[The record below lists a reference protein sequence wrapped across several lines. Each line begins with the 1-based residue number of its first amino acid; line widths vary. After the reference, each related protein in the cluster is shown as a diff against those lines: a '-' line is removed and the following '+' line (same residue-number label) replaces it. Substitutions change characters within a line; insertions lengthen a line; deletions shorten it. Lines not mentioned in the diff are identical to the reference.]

1 MAERIILAIILFL
14 IGMLIG
20 GFMNICIDRIPKGE
34 KLLRNSCRCGGCGD
48 SYPWYLLIP
57 IFGFLVA
64 RGKCPKCSHKL
75 SIQYPIIA
83 ALNGALYILV
93 SFVTGFGW
101 DSMIYCL
108 MTSAL
113 LTLSIIDFR
122 TYEIPVGFNI
132 FLGFLGVMRCAL
144 NFGHIVDH
152 LIGLVAISAA
162 LAALYYLSGGRAI
175 GGGDVKLM
183 AAAGLLLGWKLI
195 ILAFVIGVVAGAIIH
210 VIRMKVSDAEA
221 VLALGPYLSVGIWIA
236 ALWGDVIINAYLGIV
251 M

>member
-1 MAERIILAIILFL
+1 MTERIILSIILFL
-14 IGMLIG
+14 LGMLIG

-48 SYPWYLLIP
+48 SYKWYLKIP
-57 IFGFLVA
+57 VVGFLVA
-64 RGKCPKCSHKL
+64 RGRCPKCNTKL

-83 ALNGALYILV
+83 ALNGILYILV
-93 SFVTGFGW
+93 SNVMDFSW
-101 DSMIYCL
+101 DGLIYCL

-132 FLGFLGVMRCAL
+132 FLGFLGVIRCAL
-144 NFGHIVDH
+144 DFGHIVDH

-162 LAALYYLSGGRAI
+162 LAALYYLSGGKAI

-195 ILAFVIGVVAGAIIH
+195 ILAFVIGVVAGAVIH
-210 VIRMKVSDAEA
+210 VIRMKVSDEGA
-221 VLALGPYLSVGIWIA
+221 VLAMGPYLAAGIWIA
-236 ALWGDVIINAYLGIV
+236 ALWGDIIIDAYLGIV